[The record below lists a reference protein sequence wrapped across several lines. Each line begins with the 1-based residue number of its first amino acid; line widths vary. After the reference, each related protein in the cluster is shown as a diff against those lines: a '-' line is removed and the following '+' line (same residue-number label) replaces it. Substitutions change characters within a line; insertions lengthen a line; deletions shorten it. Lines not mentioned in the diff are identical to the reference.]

1 MNPSIPDPDN
11 QDIYGDM
18 NKFFMRPIVLGV
30 IFVLFLLAVILSLGK
45 MSAGSSANDS
55 SAGSSAGFL
64 FGNSQSESSSFS
76 SSSSSSSIIT
86 LIAVAVMIVLI
97 MVIAAQYLFGISV
110 ATSISNVFNGN
121 PQVNVAVEQNNPI
134 NTSNPGSPGSN
145 LVDEIENDLENWNTK
160 TKNKMR
166 DQVFNIP
173 GNYYSYDQAKVMC
186 DAYGARLAKYSEI
199 EDAYNKGGEWCN
211 YGWSDGQNAFFPTQ
225 QGTFDQ
231 LQTIKGHEHDCGRP
245 GVNGGYIAN
254 PKVKFGV
261 NCFGPK
267 PNITQEEEELME
279 TSTPYPKTE
288 EDIHMEKQV
297 AYWKHHLNE
306 ILISPFNYNS
316 WST

>member
-18 NKFFMRPIVLGV
+18 NNFFMRPIVLAV
-30 IFVLFLLAVILSLGK
+30 IFVLFLVVLIISLGK
-45 MSAGSSANDS
+45 MTSSSSSSDAGSNS
-55 SAGSSAGFL
+55 L
-64 FGNSQSESSSFS
+64 FGNSNSLQGESQ

-86 LIAVAVMIVLI
+86 IIAVAVMVVLI

-110 ATSISNVFNGN
+110 ATSMSNVFNGDGQ

-134 NTSNPGSPGSN
+134 NTANPGNPLTN
-145 LVDEIENDLENWNTK
+145 LDNDLENWNTK

-186 DAYGARLAKYSEI
+186 DAYGARLAKYDEI
-199 EDAYNKGGEWCN
+199 EQAYNKGGEWCN

-245 GVNGGYIAN
+245 GINGGYIAN
-254 PKVKFGV
+254 PNVKFGV

-297 AYWKHHLNE
+297 AYWKQHLNE
-306 ILISPFNYNS
+306 ILVSPFNYNK
-316 WST
+316 WSS

>member
-18 NKFFMRPIVLGV
+18 NNFFMRPIVLAV
-30 IFVLFLLAVILSLGK
+30 IFVLFLVVLIISLGK
-45 MSAGSSANDS
+45 MTTSSSEAGSNS
-55 SAGSSAGFL
+55 L
-64 FGNSQSESSSFS
+64 FSNSLQGESQSSSS

-86 LIAVAVMIVLI
+86 IIAVAVMVVLI

-110 ATSISNVFNGN
+110 ATSISNVFNGE
-121 PQVNVAVEQNNPI
+121 PQVNVAVEQD
-134 NTSNPGSPGSN
+134 NTANSGN
-145 LVDEIENDLENWNTK
+145 LVTNLENNLESDLENWNTK

-186 DAYGARLAKYSEI
+186 TAYGGRLAKYDEI
-199 EDAYNKGGEWCN
+199 EKAYDKGGEWCN

-245 GVNGGYIAN
+245 GINGGYIAN
-254 PKVKFGV
+254 PNVKFGV

-288 EDIHMEKQV
+288 EDIYMEKQV
-297 AYWKHHLNE
+297 AYWKQHLNE
-306 ILISPFNYNS
+306 ILVSPFNYNK
-316 WST
+316 WSS

>member
-1 MNPSIPDPDN
+1 MTTS
-11 QDIYGDM
+11 
-18 NKFFMRPIVLGV
+18 
-30 IFVLFLLAVILSLGK
+30 S
-45 MSAGSSANDS
+45 SEAGSNS
-55 SAGSSAGFL
+55 L
-64 FGNSQSESSSFS
+64 FSNSLQGESQSSSS

-86 LIAVAVMIVLI
+86 IIAVAVMVVLI

-110 ATSISNVFNGN
+110 ATSISNVFNGE
-121 PQVNVAVEQNNPI
+121 PQVNVAVEQD
-134 NTSNPGSPGSN
+134 NTANSGN
-145 LVDEIENDLENWNTK
+145 LVTNLENNLESDLENWNTK

-186 DAYGARLAKYSEI
+186 TAYGGRLAKYDEI
-199 EDAYNKGGEWCN
+199 EKAYDKGGEWCN

-245 GVNGGYIAN
+245 GINGGYIAN
-254 PKVKFGV
+254 PNVKFGV

-288 EDIHMEKQV
+288 EDIYMEKQV
-297 AYWKHHLNE
+297 AYWKQHLNE
-306 ILISPFNYNS
+306 ILVSPFNYNK
-316 WST
+316 WSS